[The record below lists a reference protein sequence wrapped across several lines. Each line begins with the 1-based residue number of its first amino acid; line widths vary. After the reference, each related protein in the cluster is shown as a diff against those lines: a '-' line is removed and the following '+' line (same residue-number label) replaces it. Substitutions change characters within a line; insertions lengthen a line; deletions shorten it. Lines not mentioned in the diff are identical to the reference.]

1 MCSCAAELD
10 QILHTKSR
18 NLCWSADLC
27 GAMLSANGLTCAIQ
41 PKFSCQLTDW
51 PLWSRLSH
59 QSHKQTPT
67 DGRET
72 KFSPQS
78 VTANQRGNT
87 GITSS
92 DNLEI
97 ISTLNRCWSE
107 NIFGHLEKNIL
118 VIVIKNYWHF
128 SWISW
133 RSQRNITKVWWWH
146 VHPGGDIRHWWW
158 GWWN

>member
-1 MCSCAAELD
+1 MCSCAAELAAEAA
-10 QILHTKSR
+10 QNHATSV
-18 NLCWSADLC
+18 DLQTC
-27 GAMLSANGLTCAIQ
+27 VGRCCLQTVWHAPYSPSSPVSWLTGHCDHDS
-41 PKFSCQLTDW
+41 P
-51 PLWSRLSH
+51 H